1 MSFRQPGSPPT
12 NISTKQAG
20 AGHGDTPTVNMADV
34 ENPDP
39 DIVATAEP
47 DEKSTCG
54 LLLCVTMTVL
64 ALAGFLVYLTTALQ
78 GTSKALIAGLAAW
91 ILLLGTCLCAGA
103 VATCIYGNTDGEQQ
117 GEVPLQPI
125 EAP

>member
-1 MSFRQPGSPPT
+1 
-12 NISTKQAG
+12 
-20 AGHGDTPTVNMADV
+20 MADV
-34 ENPDP
+34 ENPEH

-54 LLLCVTMTVL
+54 LLLCVTVTVL
-64 ALAGFLVYLTTALQ
+64 ALAGFLVGLATALE

-91 ILLLGTCLCAGA
+91 ILLPGTCLCGGA

-125 EAP
+125 EAS